1 MSSCRD
7 ESDPTPAKAPEASV
21 WSAFLCDNEGR
32 ITRDFGGAI
41 SARSLVDLMESG
53 NLMSFLESVR
63 SLGATSGWQLRI
75 HDGGTVKTL
84 VLHGSLTP
92 CGILVF
98 ATLTPCPECAESEP
112 HAEVKQSLERSGF
125 NCPRDAAVT
134 QCSVL
139 AHQEEETIRRLSA
152 VVHDLKNPIS
162 SIISSCEYL
171 EGYSQENLEPDQ
183 LELIHAI
190 ESSARTLLQL
200 VHKHRPNPQS
210 GLV

>member
-1 MSSCRD
+1 MSQCRD
-7 ESDPTPAKAPEASV
+7 ESNLTSAKAAEAPV
-21 WSAFLCDNEGR
+21 WSAFLCDNDGR

-41 SARSLVDLMESG
+41 SARSLLDLMESSD
-53 NLMSFLESVR
+53 LMSFLESVR
-63 SLGATSGWQLRI
+63 VLGATSGWQLTI

-84 VLHGSLTP
+84 VLHGSFTP

-98 ATLTPCPECAESEP
+98 ATLTPCPACAEPDP
-112 HAEVKQSLERSGF
+112 HAVAKPSVEGSGF
-125 NCPRDAAVT
+125 NCPRDAAT
-134 QCSVL
+134 QCPVL
-139 AHQEEETIRRLSA
+139 AHQEEEAIRRLSA

-171 EGYSQENLEPDQ
+171 EEYSQENLEPEQ
-183 LELIHAI
+183 MELIQAI

-200 VHKHRPNPQS
+200 VHEHRPNPQS